1 MAITKPS
8 DIAGN
13 VLDLC
18 PQGNFLTAFGGG
30 AFTSADT
37 SVEATTDGALVQ
49 YAPDLSGTG
58 NHASQGTSAR
68 RPPIRITPAASSAHL
83 RIQTPVDES
92 APSATTTQYL
102 AGASFSSLNRRAVS
116 IYVVCDNI
124 NTRAYPLRTWF
135 AQGTS
140 YLGAMFGTEADGSS
154 TTRLSFYGG
163 GTGKICTSLSP
174 HCSKEIYHVRSST
187 TSVLMGMGD
196 DIETLS
202 AFAGDTADTGA
213 FRIGTWNP
221 PAADGGTGS
230 DSNARR
236 AYGGMFRVLVFNSA
250 LSDANHALVME
261 YLRSVHNVPVY
272 DKLVAMVGHSIW
284 CGADTT
290 DNRVF
295 WYQMLRELEKHKA
308 CVRLNGQPSRTLS
321 GMLTAATGLTGGNA
335 TLAPYVNARAF
346 KKKIAVLAGGTND
359 FAPIGASTGAQAVTS
374 WQALK
379 AGVEGMGFQ
388 TISTT
393 DIDRGAGA
401 TWQTHAATFA
411 TALREQVPSDRLADL
426 AADIRI
432 GSAGTNANTRFMTAG
447 AIHPNSA
454 GHGIYSEI
462 IGAKLLPLL
471 GSSGSGRVG
480 RSGR

>member
-1 MAITKPS
+1 MAIVKPS

-13 VLDLC
+13 VADWS
-18 PQGNFLTAFGGG
+18 PQGNFQTPFAGG

-37 SVEATTDGALVQ
+37 SVEATAEAALVQ
-49 YAPDLSGTG
+49 YMPDLSGTG

-221 PAADGGTGS
+221 PAADGGTG
-230 DSNARR
+230 
-236 AYGGMFRVLVFNSA
+236 GGDR
-250 LSDANHALVME
+250 
-261 YLRSVHNVPVY
+261 
-272 DKLVAMVGHSIW
+272 
-284 CGADTT
+284 
-290 DNRVF
+290 
-295 WYQMLRELEKHKA
+295 
-308 CVRLNGQPSRTLS
+308 
-321 GMLTAATGLTGGNA
+321 TGL
-335 TLAPYVNARAF
+335 
-346 KKKIAVLAGGTND
+346 
-359 FAPIGASTGAQAVTS
+359 S
-374 WQALK
+374 
-379 AGVEGMGFQ
+379 
-388 TISTT
+388 
-393 DIDRGAGA
+393 
-401 TWQTHAATFA
+401 
-411 TALREQVPSDRLADL
+411 
-426 AADIRI
+426 
-432 GSAGTNANTRFMTAG
+432 
-447 AIHPNSA
+447 
-454 GHGIYSEI
+454 
-462 IGAKLLPLL
+462 
-471 GSSGSGRVG
+471 
-480 RSGR
+480 